1 MADKEYTVE
10 ERALLVY
17 EHLKNL
23 LNDEKMEDF
32 MEFTRGGI
40 SACCVILNIE
50 NPYTGHKFLGDLTEL
65 L

>member
-10 ERALLVY
+10 ERTRLVY

-23 LNDEKMEDF
+23 LNDEKMTDLR
-32 MEFTRGGI
+32 EFTMGGI

-65 L
+65 F

>member
-1 MADKEYTVE
+1 MEEYTVE
-10 ERALLVY
+10 ERARLVY

-23 LNDEKMEDF
+23 LNDEKMEDLT
-32 MEFTRGGI
+32 EFTRGGI

-65 L
+65 F

>member
-1 MADKEYTVE
+1 MNAKELTTE
-10 ERALLVY
+10 ERAQLVY

-23 LNDEKMEDF
+23 LNDEKMGDF
-32 MEFTRGGI
+32 SEFTRGGI